1 MQSPS
6 IKRLLSSLKKLPS
19 VGQRTAER
27 FIYHWLKTGKGE
39 VNELRGALN
48 ELLANTKSCETCWDF
63 GDVNPC
69 PICRDPKR
77 DRSRICVVAEPQ
89 DLQAIESTGAFVGV
103 YHVLRGVLQA
113 DDEDSLKKIKIKEL
127 LNRVSLPFIRGELG
141 GGKGLTEIILAL
153 NPDLAGE
160 ITMMYLEKKI
170 KAAAPGLKVSRL
182 AKGLPMGGDLQYA
195 DDITLSSAIKNRT
208 TKSPPL

>member
-1 MQSPS
+1 MRSPS
-6 IKRLLSSLKKLPS
+6 ISKLIQALKKLPS
-19 VGQRTAER
+19 VGHRTAER

-39 VNELRGALN
+39 VNELRGALD

-77 DRSRICVVAEPQ
+77 NRAVICVVAEPQ
-89 DLQAIESTGAFVGV
+89 DMTAIESTGAFAGI

-127 LNRVSLPFIRGELG
+127 LDRVSLSCHSEAKPRNPLT
-141 GGKGLTEIILAL
+141 KLTEIILAL

-170 KAAAPGLKVSRL
+170 KAVAPGLKVSRL

-195 DDITLSSAIKNRT
+195 DDITLSSAIKNRIV
-208 TKSPPL
+208 K